1 MAAIGP
7 TLFGLLLWGGI
18 LGVLLVFCY
27 EVYVIARE
35 AGWVSADDR

>member
-18 LGVLLVFCY
+18 VGVFLVFCY
-27 EVYVIARE
+27 EVYIVVRE
-35 AGWVSADDR
+35 AGWLVGNGP